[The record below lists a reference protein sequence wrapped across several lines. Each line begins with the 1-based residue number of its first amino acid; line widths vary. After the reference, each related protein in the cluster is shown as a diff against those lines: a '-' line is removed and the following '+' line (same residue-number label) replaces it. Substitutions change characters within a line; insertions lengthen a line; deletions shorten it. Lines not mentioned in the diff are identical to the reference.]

1 MTDDWFDV
9 LAALLDAGARFLVV
23 GAHAMAAH
31 GVPRGTQALDI
42 WIDPASANA
51 ERVWRALADFGAPL
65 ADLHITPADFTRPE
79 TVVQIGL
86 PPARI
91 DVLTGI
97 TGLRDFEEAWATRA
111 VIAVRGRD
119 VPLLG
124 RAALVANK
132 RAAGRPKDVAD
143 LHALGEEP

>member
-9 LAALLDAGARFLVV
+9 LAALLDGGARFLVV

-31 GVPRGTQALDI
+31 GVPRGTQDLGI
-42 WIDPASANA
+42 WIDSAPANA
-51 ERVWRALADFGAPL
+51 ERVWRSLAAFDVPL
-65 ADLHITPADFTRPE
+65 ADLRIPPADLTRPE

-91 DVLTGI
+91 DVLTGV

-111 VIAVRGRD
+111 VITVRGQD
-119 VPLLG
+119 VPILG
-124 RAALVANK
+124 RAALIANK
-132 RAAGRPKDVAD
+132 KAAGRPKDLAD